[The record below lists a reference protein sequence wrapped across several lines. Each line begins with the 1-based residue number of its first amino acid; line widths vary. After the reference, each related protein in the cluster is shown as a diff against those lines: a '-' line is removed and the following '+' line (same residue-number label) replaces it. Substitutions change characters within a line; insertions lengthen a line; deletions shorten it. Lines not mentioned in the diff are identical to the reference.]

1 MGWGHRQKEL
11 LTALLGFLYLLKGEK
26 ICFPLLMLN
35 FKTMLIP
42 HSLLGLILTVN
53 LHHLRGF
60 QEICETLF
68 GCFSRDKKD
77 LNWHGIINGL
87 VHWCIQNINIGSSGT
102 VEGKACW
109 KKEVCGD
116 FPPKGGLAAAS
127 SRLPVCSKVNS
138 SAFPCLSTVFCF
150 TADLKTTQPDDLTMD
165 WSLSH

>member
-11 LTALLGFLYLLKGEK
+11 LAALLGFLYLSKGEK

-77 LNWHGIINGL
+77 LN
-87 VHWCIQNINIGSSGT
+87 
-102 VEGKACW
+102 
-109 KKEVCGD
+109 
-116 FPPKGGLAAAS
+116 
-127 SRLPVCSKVNS
+127 
-138 SAFPCLSTVFCF
+138 
-150 TADLKTTQPDDLTMD
+150 
-165 WSLSH
+165 